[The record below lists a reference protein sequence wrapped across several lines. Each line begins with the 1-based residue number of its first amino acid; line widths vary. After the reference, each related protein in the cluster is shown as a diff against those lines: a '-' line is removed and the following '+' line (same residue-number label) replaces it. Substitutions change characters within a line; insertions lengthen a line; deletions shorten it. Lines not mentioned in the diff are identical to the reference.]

1 MGLLKGQNDIMNDGD
16 CLQIL
21 NTIFAKQFAECVTYV
36 ENNKIHDEVRLPYN
50 NIHLWSRP
58 SPLSTLMYCIDRAV
72 TYATYESTKVKLCDF
87 VNHYELS
94 YEDMN
99 KLYCKYFDVGKPY
112 TMKLNDSRIVTVDY
126 ENTVAYLSKQY
137 KITDVLGTLP
147 LTLTEYQNWAYL
159 VNAFRSYDIVF
170 NKEFTQMQRE
180 FLTNSLNKFYGIR
193 C

>member
-36 ENNKIHDEVRLPYN
+36 ENNKRHDEVRLPYN
-50 NIHLWSRP
+50 NIHLWSRQ
-58 SPLSTLMYCIDRAV
+58 SPLTTLKYYIERAI
-72 TYATYESTKVKLCDF
+72 TYVTYESTKVKLYDF
-87 VNHYELS
+87 VNHYELT

-137 KITDVLGTLP
+137 KITDVLGTLQ
-147 LTLTEYQNWAYL
+147 LTITEYQNWAYL
-159 VNAFRSYDIVF
+159 ANAFRSYDIVF
-170 NKEFTQMQRE
+170 NAEFILMQRE
-180 FLTNSLNKFYGIR
+180 FLMNALKEYYNFI
-193 C
+193 

>member
-1 MGLLKGQNDIMNDGD
+1 MGLLKGQDEIMNDGD

-21 NTIFAKQFAECVTYV
+21 NTIFAKQLSECVTYI
-36 ENNKIHDEVRLPYN
+36 ENNKRHDEVRLPYN

-72 TYATYESTKVKLCDF
+72 TYAIYESTKVKLCDF

-126 ENTVAYLSKQY
+126 ENTVDYLSRQY
-137 KITDVLGTLP
+137 QITDVLGSLP

-170 NKEFTQMQRE
+170 NQEFIQMQRE
-180 FLTNSLNKFYGIR
+180 FLMNALNKFYGIR

>member
-21 NTIFAKQFAECVTYV
+21 NTIFAKQLSECINYV
-36 ENNKIHDEVRLPYN
+36 DHWKGQKIISYDGYYN
-50 NIHLWSRP
+50 GSSYR
-58 SPLSTLMYCIDRAV
+58 SLMYHIERSI
-72 TYATYESTKVKLCDF
+72 TYITYESTKVKLCDF
-87 VNHYELS
+87 VNYYELS

-112 TMKLNDSRIVTVDY
+112 TMKLNDSRLVTVDY
-126 ENTVAYLSKQY
+126 ENTVNYLSKQY
-137 KITDVLGTLP
+137 NITDVLGSLP

-170 NKEFTQMQRE
+170 NEEFIQMQKEFLMNALKE
-180 FLTNSLNKFYGIR
+180 YYNIN
-193 C
+193 

>member
-1 MGLLKGQNDIMNDGD
+1 MGLLKGQDEIMNDGD
-16 CLQIL
+16 CMQIL
-21 NTIFAKQFAECVTYV
+21 NTIFAKQLSECITYI
-36 ENNKIHDEVRLPYN
+36 ENNKRLDEVRMPYN
-50 NIHLWSRP
+50 NIQLWARP
-58 SPLSTLMYCIDRAV
+58 STLSTLMYCIDRAV
-72 TYATYESTKVKLCDF
+72 TYAVYESTKVKLRDF

-99 KLYCKYFDVGKPY
+99 KLYCKYFDVYDPY
-112 TMKLNDSRIVTVDY
+112 TMKLNDSRIITVDY

-137 KITDVLGTLP
+137 TINDVLGSLP

-170 NKEFTQMQRE
+170 NEEFTQMQKE
-180 FLTNSLNKFYGIR
+180 YLTNALNKFYGIR